1 MKGITPFGI
10 YTDQPDESRA
20 FYRSVLGIERVWS
33 MRPTAE
39 TQAEPGVVLRL
50 ESPRLELFASELHL
64 TDRQVNDRVPG
75 RCQLVLYPDDMTRAA
90 QTLEKAG
97 IDFRSDYAGRLYF
110 EDLNGVQWEIREMP
124 GAAALS

>member
-10 YTDQPDESRA
+10 YTDQPAESRV
-20 FYRSVLGIERVWS
+20 FYRSVLGIERIWS
-33 MRPTAE
+33 MPASARTAS
-39 TQAEPGVVLRL
+39 GVVLRL

-64 TDRQVNDRVPG
+64 TDRQVNDRLPG
-75 RCQLVLYPDDMTRAA
+75 RLQLVLYPDDMRRAV
-90 QTLEKAG
+90 QSLEQAG

-124 GAAALS
+124 GAAVLS